1 MLINNFKGNKNFFP
15 KKSFI
20 KKNIVFLLIIAN
32 LIQTHYYMRKGIQA
46 TLLIASLIGLYLI
59 YKSIQTPIEFARES
73 KARYAK
79 VIAVLKDI
87 RKSEEA
93 YEAVNK
99 TYTNSFDELEKFIEN
114 GQFYIT
120 TQRDTS
126 WTEFDKHFKIDV
138 LKQNVVTDTIG
149 KVLVKDSLFKG
160 SDRYKQ
166 MASVTIGDRTI
177 PIKIETGVITRE
189 NEVKFPVFEVKIS
202 KKDIL
207 EGLDEEEIERE
218 LQKVGVNDIKGPY
231 VSVGSM
237 TEVSSSGNWPS
248 YYNDKSENKSGSR

>member
-1 MLINNFKGNKNFFP
+1 MRRGIQAA
-15 KKSFI
+15 
-20 KKNIVFLLIIAN
+20 LLIISA
-32 LIQTHYYMRKGIQA
+32 
-46 TLLIASLIGLYLI
+46 IGFYLI

-73 KARYAK
+73 KARFAK
-79 VIAVLKDI
+79 VIATLKDI

-93 YEAVNK
+93 YEAINK
-99 TYTNSFDELEKFIEN
+99 TYTNNFADLEKFIEN

-207 EGLDEEEIERE
+207 EGLDEEEIEKE

-248 YYNDKSENKSGSR
+248 YYNDKSENKSGSE

>member
-1 MLINNFKGNKNFFP
+1 M
-15 KKSFI
+15 
-20 KKNIVFLLIIAN
+20 LIIAN

-207 EGLDEEEIERE
+207 EGLDEEEIEKE

-237 TEVSSSGNWPS
+237 TEVSSNGNWPS
-248 YYNDKSENKSGSR
+248 YYNDKSENKSGSE

>member
-1 MLINNFKGNKNFFP
+1 M
-15 KKSFI
+15 
-20 KKNIVFLLIIAN
+20 LIIAN

-46 TLLIASLIGLYLI
+46 TFLIASLIGLYLI

-207 EGLDEEEIERE
+207 EGLDEEEIEKE

>member
-1 MLINNFKGNKNFFP
+1 M
-15 KKSFI
+15 
-20 KKNIVFLLIIAN
+20 
-32 LIQTHYYMRKGIQA
+32 
-46 TLLIASLIGLYLI
+46 LIASLIGLYLI

-207 EGLDEEEIERE
+207 EGLDEEEIEKE

>member
-1 MLINNFKGNKNFFP
+1 ML
-15 KKSFI
+15 
-20 KKNIVFLLIIAN
+20 
-32 LIQTHYYMRKGIQA
+32 
-46 TLLIASLIGLYLI
+46 
-59 YKSIQTPIEFARES
+59 
-73 KARYAK
+73 KA
-79 VIAVLKDI
+79 I
-87 RKSEEA
+87 RQSEEA
-93 YEAVNK
+93 YEAVTK
-99 TYTNSFDELEKFIEN
+99 TYTHSFDELEKFIEN

-207 EGLDEEEIERE
+207 EGLDEEEIEKE

>member
-207 EGLDEEEIERE
+207 EGLDEEEIEKE
-218 LQKVGVNDIKGPY
+218 LQKIGVNDIKGPY

>member
-1 MLINNFKGNKNFFP
+1 M
-15 KKSFI
+15 
-20 KKNIVFLLIIAN
+20 LIIAN

-207 EGLDEEEIERE
+207 EGLDEEEIEKE

>member
-1 MLINNFKGNKNFFP
+1 
-15 KKSFI
+15 
-20 KKNIVFLLIIAN
+20 LLIIAN

-46 TLLIASLIGLYLI
+46 TLLIVSLIGLYLI

-207 EGLDEEEIERE
+207 EGLDEEEIEKE

>member
-1 MLINNFKGNKNFFP
+1 M
-15 KKSFI
+15 
-20 KKNIVFLLIIAN
+20 LIIAN

-46 TLLIASLIGLYLI
+46 TLLIVSLIGLYLI

-93 YEAVNK
+93 YEAINK
-99 TYTNSFDELEKFIEN
+99 TYTNNFADLEKFIEN

-120 TQRDTS
+120 TSRDTS

-207 EGLDEEEIERE
+207 EGLDEEEIEKE

>member
-114 GQFYIT
+114 GKFYIT

-207 EGLDEEEIERE
+207 EGLDEEEIEKE

>member
-1 MLINNFKGNKNFFP
+1 MLINNFKGNKNFFS

-207 EGLDEEEIERE
+207 EGLDEEEIEKE

-248 YYNDKSENKSGSR
+248 YYNDKSENKSGSE

>member
-1 MLINNFKGNKNFFP
+1 M
-15 KKSFI
+15 
-20 KKNIVFLLIIAN
+20 LIIAN

-207 EGLDEEEIERE
+207 DGLDEEEIEKE

>member
-1 MLINNFKGNKNFFP
+1 M
-15 KKSFI
+15 
-20 KKNIVFLLIIAN
+20 LIIAN

-73 KARYAK
+73 KARYTK

-207 EGLDEEEIERE
+207 EGLDEEEIEKE

>member
-1 MLINNFKGNKNFFP
+1 M
-15 KKSFI
+15 
-20 KKNIVFLLIIAN
+20 LIIAN
-32 LIQTHYYMRKGIQA
+32 LIQTYYYMRKGIQA
-46 TLLIASLIGLYLI
+46 ALLIVSLIGLYLI

-87 RKSEEA
+87 RKREEA

-207 EGLDEEEIERE
+207 EGLDEEEIEKE

>member
-1 MLINNFKGNKNFFP
+1 M
-15 KKSFI
+15 
-20 KKNIVFLLIIAN
+20 LIIAN

-207 EGLDEEEIERE
+207 EGLDEEEIEKE

-231 VSVGSM
+231 VSVGPR

>member
-46 TLLIASLIGLYLI
+46 TLLIVSLIGLYLI

-207 EGLDEEEIERE
+207 EGLDEEEIEKE

>member
-1 MLINNFKGNKNFFP
+1 M
-15 KKSFI
+15 
-20 KKNIVFLLIIAN
+20 LIIAN

-189 NEVKFPVFEVKIS
+189 NEVKVPVFEVKIS

-207 EGLDEEEIERE
+207 EGLDEEEIEKE

>member
-1 MLINNFKGNKNFFP
+1 
-15 KKSFI
+15 
-20 KKNIVFLLIIAN
+20 
-32 LIQTHYYMRKGIQA
+32 MRKGIQA
-46 TLLIASLIGLYLI
+46 TLLIVSLIGLYLI

-207 EGLDEEEIERE
+207 EGLDEEEIEKE

>member
-1 MLINNFKGNKNFFP
+1 M
-15 KKSFI
+15 
-20 KKNIVFLLIIAN
+20 LIIAN

-46 TLLIASLIGLYLI
+46 TLLIVSLIGLYLI

-149 KVLVKDSLFKG
+149 KVLVRDSLFKG

-207 EGLDEEEIERE
+207 EGLDEEEIEKE

>member
-1 MLINNFKGNKNFFP
+1 M
-15 KKSFI
+15 
-20 KKNIVFLLIIAN
+20 LIIAN

-46 TLLIASLIGLYLI
+46 TLLIVSLIGLYLI

-149 KVLVKDSLFKG
+149 KVFVKEYLFKG

-207 EGLDEEEIERE
+207 EGLDEEEIEKE

>member
-15 KKSFI
+15 KKSFF

-46 TLLIASLIGLYLI
+46 TLLIVSLIGLYLI

-207 EGLDEEEIERE
+207 EGLDEEEIEKE

>member
-15 KKSFI
+15 KKSFF
-20 KKNIVFLLIIAN
+20 KKNIVILLIIAN

-46 TLLIASLIGLYLI
+46 TLLIVSLIGLYLI

-149 KVLVKDSLFKG
+149 KVLVRDSLFKG

-207 EGLDEEEIERE
+207 EGLDEEEIEKE

>member
-1 MLINNFKGNKNFFP
+1 M
-15 KKSFI
+15 
-20 KKNIVFLLIIAN
+20 LIIAN

-149 KVLVKDSLFKG
+149 KVLVKGSLFKG

-207 EGLDEEEIERE
+207 EGLDEEEIEKE

>member
-114 GQFYIT
+114 GQ
-120 TQRDTS
+120 RDTS

-207 EGLDEEEIERE
+207 EGLDEEEIEKE

>member
-1 MLINNFKGNKNFFP
+1 M
-15 KKSFI
+15 
-20 KKNIVFLLIIAN
+20 LIIAN

-93 YEAVNK
+93 YEAINK
-99 TYTNSFDELEKFIEN
+99 TYTNNFADLEKFIEN

-120 TQRDTS
+120 TSRDTS

-207 EGLDEEEIERE
+207 EGLDEEEIEKE

>member
-46 TLLIASLIGLYLI
+46 TLLIVSLIGLYLI

-207 EGLDEEEIERE
+207 EGLDEEEIEKE

-248 YYNDKSENKSGSR
+248 YYNDKSENKSGSE

>member
-1 MLINNFKGNKNFFP
+1 M
-15 KKSFI
+15 
-20 KKNIVFLLIIAN
+20 LIIAN

-46 TLLIASLIGLYLI
+46 TLLIVSLIGLYLI

-207 EGLDEEEIERE
+207 EGLDEEEIEKE

-248 YYNDKSENKSGSR
+248 YYNDKSENKSGSE

>member
-1 MLINNFKGNKNFFP
+1 M
-15 KKSFI
+15 
-20 KKNIVFLLIIAN
+20 LIIAN

-202 KKDIL
+202 KKDIR
-207 EGLDEEEIERE
+207 EGLDEEEIEKE

>member
-1 MLINNFKGNKNFFP
+1 M
-15 KKSFI
+15 
-20 KKNIVFLLIIAN
+20 LIIAN
-32 LIQTHYYMRKGIQA
+32 LIQTHYYMRQGIQA
-46 TLLIASLIGLYLI
+46 TLLIVSLIGLYLI

-93 YEAVNK
+93 YEAINK

-207 EGLDEEEIERE
+207 EGLDEEEIEKE
-218 LQKVGVNDIKGPY
+218 LQKIGVNDIKGPY

-248 YYNDKSENKSGSR
+248 YYNDKSENKSGSE

>member
-1 MLINNFKGNKNFFP
+1 M
-15 KKSFI
+15 
-20 KKNIVFLLIIAN
+20 LIIAN

-160 SDRYKQ
+160 SDRYEQ

-207 EGLDEEEIERE
+207 EGLDEEEIEKE